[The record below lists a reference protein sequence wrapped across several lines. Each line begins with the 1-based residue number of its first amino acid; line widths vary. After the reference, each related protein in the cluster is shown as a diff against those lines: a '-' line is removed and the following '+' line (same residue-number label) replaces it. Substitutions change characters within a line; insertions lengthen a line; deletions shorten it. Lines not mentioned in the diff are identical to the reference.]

1 MFSKSKGHAF
11 LSNTKTKASINDN
24 KLVLLFQSAFV
35 SILILNIRIE
45 YMI

>member
-1 MFSKSKGHAF
+1 MFSKSKGHVL

-24 KLVLLFQSAFV
+24 KMELLFLSAFV
-35 SILILNIRIE
+35 LVLILNIRIE